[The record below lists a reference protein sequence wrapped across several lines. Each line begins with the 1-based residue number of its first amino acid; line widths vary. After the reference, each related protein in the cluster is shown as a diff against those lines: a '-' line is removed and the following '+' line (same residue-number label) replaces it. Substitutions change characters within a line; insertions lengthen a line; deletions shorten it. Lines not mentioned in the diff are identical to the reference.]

1 MRCWFNL
8 NISLILLR
16 IRFRETAL
24 PTRLVAM
31 IPILGATLIS
41 RVKMAS
47 TRCFPVQDLPDALTR
62 RNSEAR
68 LKRDDRENLK
78 RIRPGRII
86 FSMPRCAARSVFL
99 PRRGPDV
106 SCLADAAES
115 KSLFRLWFSSGRG
128 SRTDACGCVLKVG
141 RFFSW
146 QLILEHRGSGRLI
159 RGRQLSTA
167 ETAIR
172 ICASAGSGP
181 AF

>member
-16 IRFRETAL
+16 ILFRETAL

-68 LKRDDRENLK
+68 LKRDNRENLK

-86 FSMPRCAARSVFL
+86 LFYASVC
-99 PRRGPDV
+99 R
-106 SCLADAAES
+106 A
-115 KSLFRLWFSSGRG
+115 
-128 SRTDACGCVLKVG
+128 
-141 RFFSW
+141 
-146 QLILEHRGSGRLI
+146 
-159 RGRQLSTA
+159 
-167 ETAIR
+167 
-172 ICASAGSGP
+172 
-181 AF
+181 